1 MTNKNNYEILRGSLY
16 ALLKM
21 DYKIELYNY
30 NENSI
35 KLSFY
40 HLNSVYNAFVTSV
53 NMNGWSDSFID
64 YQYATK
70 NKKATSYARRAISAV
85 IAIYEKEKNFDNITK
100 EFSFYGQRANAVFN
114 AKYDL
119 KTALHS
125 VNVNGV

>member
-1 MTNKNNYEILRGSLY
+1 MTNKNNYEVLRGSLY
-16 ALLKM
+16 GLLKM

-53 NMNGWSDSFID
+53 NMHGWSDSFID

-70 NKKATSYARRAISAV
+70 NKKATIYARRAINAV
-85 IAIYEKEKNFDNITK
+85 IAIYEKEKNFDNIIK
-100 EFSFYGQRANAVFN
+100 EFDFYGERADAVFN
-114 AKYDL
+114 AKYNL

-125 VNVNGV
+125 VNL